1 MVRNIPV
8 QEAMPYKHLFDG
20 IIPWTEGVVW
30 EERLSGRKPCGI
42 GEDSDDQDGEYDEG
56 TPSIIWKVTVPSR
69 AEKTVVMKVVRH
81 IYLSISHPS
90 MTLCS

>member
-8 QEAMPYKHLFDG
+8 QEALPYKHLFDG
-20 IIPWTEGVVW
+20 TIPWTEGVVW

-42 GEDSDDQDGEYDEG
+42 GGDSDYQDGEYDEG

-69 AEKTVVMKVVRH
+69 PEKTVVMKVVCS
-81 IYLSISHPS
+81 IISYLSHFSI
-90 MTLCS
+90 LC